1 MINLLLTILKVLG
14 IIILCILGILLLV
27 ALCVLLIPLR
37 YWINGEYDES
47 FKGRVKLTWFFHII
61 SFSFIFENEP
71 KIRFRV
77 FGIPISFHKKEKVRK
92 SNHKETKSDDNQPD
106 LQACEEKT
114 NSVKAVDEINDIKDK
129 EVERKK
135 NENSKSADKPE
146 KKESIGKRIINFV
159 LKIINK
165 IKALIHKIKEILS
178 NINYYIDIYN
188 RKETKK
194 AIHTCK
200 IRLLK
205 LYKSI
210 RPKKL
215 KIRIYYGLEDP
226 SNTAKI
232 LSFYSMLYAY
242 IGNIV
247 YLFPDFQEPMFK
259 AYVNGKGKI
268 IPVRVGY
275 HIIRVFLDK
284 NCRRLIQMLKK
295 ENLNE

>member
-1 MINLLLTILKVLG
+1 M
-14 IIILCILGILLLV
+14 CILGFLLLA
-27 ALCVLLIPLR
+27 ALCILLIPLR

-47 FKGRVKLTWFFHII
+47 FQGSVKLTWFFHII
-61 SFSFIFENEP
+61 SFSLIFENEIIM
-71 KIRFRV
+71 KFRV
-77 FGIPISFHKKEKVRK
+77 FGIPILFHKKEKVRK
-92 SNHKETKSDDNQPD
+92 SNHKETISLENQPD
-106 LQACEEKT
+106 LLACEDKT
-114 NSVKAVDEINDIKDK
+114 ISVKDVTEVTETMDK

-135 NENSKSADKPE
+135 IENSKPTHKSEIKA
-146 KKESIGKRIINFV
+146 SIWKRIIEFIT
-159 LKIINK
+159 KIINK
-165 IKALIHKIKEILS
+165 IKALIYNLKEILS

-188 RKETKK
+188 KKETKK

-200 IRLLK
+200 IRLFK

-215 KIRIYYGLEDP
+215 KIIIYYGLEDP

-242 IGNIV
+242 IGSIV
-247 YLFPDFQEPMFK
+247 YLFPDFQDQVFK
-259 AYVNGKGKI
+259 AYVRGKGKI

-284 NCRRLIQMLKK
+284 NCRRLIQLLKK
-295 ENLNE
+295 ENLHE

>member
-47 FKGRVKLTWFFHII
+47 FKGSVKLTWFFHII
-61 SFSFIFENEP
+61 SFSLVFENEP
-71 KIRFRV
+71 IIRFRV
-77 FGIPISFHKKEKVRK
+77 FGIPISFHRKEKVHK
-92 SNHKETKSDDNQPD
+92 SNHKVTKSPENQMD
-106 LQACEEKT
+106 LQACEKKT
-114 NSVKAVDEINDIKDK
+114 KSVIAVDEVNEIKDK
-129 EVERKK
+129 EVVRKK
-135 NENSKSADKPE
+135 TENNKSADKPE
-146 KKESIGKRIINFV
+146 KKESIWKRIISFI

-165 IKALIHKIKEILS
+165 IKALIHNIKEILT

-194 AIHTCK
+194 AIQTCK

-215 KIRIYYGLEDP
+215 KIRIFYGLEDP

-232 LSFYSMLYAY
+232 LSLYSMLYAY
-242 IGNIV
+242 IGNII
-247 YLFPDFQEPMFK
+247 YLFPDFQEPIFK
-259 AYVNGKGKI
+259 AYVKGKGKI